1 MPGYRIPDETPRE
14 IVPFLTFNRITYRFT
29 PNSPRFLPPFEHLEN
44 ISPIIFPDIVAIERL
59 SLLNDL
65 LSNELRIVGIFKR
78 QRVEAKGRGKKSISD
93 P

>member
-1 MPGYRIPDETPRE
+1 MQQRTQHTNNTQYINHAGRYCRDPEG
-14 IVPFLTFNRITYRFT
+14 
-29 PNSPRFLPPFEHLEN
+29 
-44 ISPIIFPDIVAIERL
+44 L